1 MKNSKIYQINQEFL
15 ATIVV
20 DPDPNWNCIQPL
32 CGSGSVFQIRIRI
45 HSLKNRKKRLH
56 YQKNINPNFDI
67 ISDKNI
73 FLIFLNIDNVYL
85 CEAWIRIQMQCI
97 WIHNTGCY
105 LFVEMLEEIV
115 PPGDQGQLVDLVYP
129 LPTLLTLSLHPVP
142 AHAQ

>member
-1 MKNSKIYQINQEFL
+1 
-15 ATIVV
+15 
-20 DPDPNWNCIQPL
+20 
-32 CGSGSVFQIRIRI
+32 
-45 HSLKNRKKRLH
+45 
-56 YQKNINPNFDI
+56 
-67 ISDKNI
+67 
-73 FLIFLNIDNVYL
+73 
-85 CEAWIRIQMQCI
+85 MQCI